1 MTTPILIPDRE
12 ERLSRPKTSA
22 PMVRAEPNRVVAAL
36 QAAAREV
43 ADRMAATAD
52 KARDQAIEHVRRL
65 GPETWR
71 EAPQA
76 RLTHEPG
83 FLTPFKLGLAGQC
96 ARVLGASEPRVLSA
110 FTYDLADHRI
120 HLLLLVDET
129 SAGLEGFVREFDR
142 ALSASIDELRLPDCF
157 ECTSVLDVHQV
168 TPRDVRL
175 GIGLAGLLSSVANAP
190 LRVWNRHEPMEYP
203 APIVWH
209 LSEVAETVCLEAVN
223 LVRQHVPALAPIGH
237 TETLVRRPDFIGPF
251 RCGLAVCLGKV
262 LGANDGRVRAVFH
275 ADPTESPLR
284 LIVLVTEP
292 TAALE
297 AFIAALDRAL
307 SIELHN
313 LHIPEFAGRDR
324 VVEVH
329 LITPKEV
336 RLGLGDAAL
345 LAAVQSA
352 PTRIWSR

>member
-1 MTTPILIPDRE
+1 MTTPILTPDRE
-12 ERLSRPKTSA
+12 ERMSKSKLSA
-22 PMVRAEPNRVVAAL
+22 PAARAEPNRVVEAL
-36 QAAAREV
+36 QAAARDV

-52 KARDQAIEHVRRL
+52 KARDQAIESVRRL

-71 EAPQA
+71 EAPLA

-83 FLTPFKLGLAGQC
+83 FLTPFKLGLAAQC
-96 ARVLGASEPRVLSA
+96 GRVLGATEPRVLSA
-110 FTYDLADHRI
+110 FTYDLADHTL

-129 SAGLEGFVREFDR
+129 SEGLDGFVREFDR

-175 GIGLAGLLSSVANAP
+175 GIGLAGLLSSVASAP
-190 LRVWNRHEPMEYP
+190 LRVWNRHEPMEHP

-209 LSEVAETVCLEAVN
+209 LSEVAETVCLEAIN

-237 TETLVRRPDFIGPF
+237 IETLVRRPDFIGPF
-251 RCGLAVCLGKV
+251 KCGLAVCLGKV
-262 LGANDGRVRAVFH
+262 LGANDERVRTVFH
-275 ADPTESPLR
+275 ADPTETPLH
-284 LIVLVTEP
+284 LLVLVAKP
-292 TAALE
+292 TAALA

-313 LHIPEFAGRDR
+313 LHIPEFVGEDR
-324 VVEVH
+324 VLDVR

-336 RLGLGDAAL
+336 HLGLGDAAR
-345 LAAVQSA
+345 LASVHSA